1 MAFEDMLDEMARQQ
15 GDVNRMTHVEVIPA
29 RKATYIDLPQDLNPA
44 LVEALDR
51 MKVKKLYPHQAQALD
66 LVNQGANVMIS
77 TGTASGKSL
86 CYHLP
91 VYEELLERPSSRAM
105 YIFPTKALAQDQL
118 RSLAVL
124 QAGRVKSATYDGDTQ
139 ADLRSWI
146 RREAQVVL
154 TNPDML
160 HYGILPNHRL
170 WGKFFNHL
178 RYVVV
183 DEAHVAR
190 GVFGS
195 HVAQVLRRLRR
206 ICALYGSHPQFLFT
220 SATIANPA
228 QHASRLAGLEVAA
241 VEDDYSPRGR
251 KVFALWNP
259 PDILSMAG
267 GEIHRSSNLET
278 AQLLSR
284 LMRLGVR
291 TIAFCR
297 SRKATELIY
306 GYVTRMLDSSER
318 DLVERL
324 ASYRGGYLPQQRRE
338 IESRLFNGELLAVA
352 TTNALEL
359 GVDIG
364 ELEACLMNGYPG
376 TIASTWQQAG
386 RAGRRQDESL
396 AVLIAADDPL
406 DQYLIRHPQ
415 FIFGS
420 PCEEAVIDLENPRIL
435 GAHLACAAH
444 EIPLEDKDEAYFG
457 HAMWGVLE
465 ALKAEEVLGRKGK
478 LWYYARLAAPA
489 QEINLRSAS
498 GSLISIVE
506 SDTGSLI
513 GTVEEASSF
522 FHVHPGAVY
531 LHQGDSYLVEK
542 LDLDRMV
549 ALVHDADL
557 DYYTNPMDN
566 VDISVLGE
574 ERDNSASQGG
584 CSLHFGEVEVSTK
597 VYAYQKRRLLTH
609 EILETLGLDLPT
621 QVLSTRA
628 LWYRLPPERL
638 AALGLDEYTLA
649 GGLHA
654 LEHAGIA
661 MLPLFAM
668 CDRWDIGGMS
678 TAFHPD
684 TGAATIFI
692 YDAYPGGV
700 GIAARGFEL
709 AAVHLRATREMV
721 SACACAEGCP
731 SCIQSPKCGN
741 GNEPL
746 NKTAA
751 ITLLRLIEEDLH
763 LPGLSLEGATSVQTA
778 TGK

>member
-1 MAFEDMLDEMARQQ
+1 MSFEEILRDMVREKGDE
-15 GDVNRMTHVEVIPA
+15 NRMTHLEVIPA
-29 RKATYIDLPQDLNPA
+29 REATYIDLPEDLHPVLVAA
-44 LVEALDR
+44 LGRLGVSR
-51 MKVKKLYPHQAQALD
+51 LYPHQAQALD
-66 LVNQGANVMIS
+66 LIKKGENIIIS

-91 VYEELLERPSSRAM
+91 VYEDILAEPSSRAL

-118 RSLAVL
+118 RSLREL
-124 QAGRVKSATYDGDTQ
+124 QGSRVKSAAYDGDTQ
-139 ADLRSWI
+139 PDVRSWV
-146 RREAQVVL
+146 RREAQIVL

-170 WGKFFNHL
+170 WGKFFSHL
-178 RYVVV
+178 RYIVV

-206 ICALYGSHPQFLFT
+206 ICALYGSRPQFLFT
-220 SATIANPA
+220 SATIANPS
-228 QHASRLAGLEVAA
+228 QHASRLAGLEVKA

-267 GEIHRSSNLET
+267 GEIHRSCNLET
-278 AQLLSR
+278 AQLLAR
-284 LMRLGVR
+284 LMREGVR
-291 TIAFCR
+291 TIAFSR

-306 GYVTRMLDSSER
+306 GYVNRMLDASEAE
-318 DLVERL
+318 LASRL
-324 ASYRGGYLPQQRRE
+324 ASYRGGYLPAQRRE

-406 DQYLIRHPQ
+406 DQYLMRHPE
-415 FIFGS
+415 FVFGS

-435 GAHLACAAH
+435 SAHLACAAH
-444 EIPLEDKDEAYFG
+444 ELPLQEKDEAYFG
-457 HAMWGVLE
+457 PGMWQVLE
-465 ALKAEEVLGRKGK
+465 ALKADETVGRKGK
-478 LWYYARLAAPA
+478 SWYYSRLQAPA
-489 QEINLRSAS
+489 QDINLRSAS

-506 SDTGSLI
+506 ADTGGLL

-531 LHQGDSYLVEK
+531 LHQGESYLVQE
-542 LDLDRMV
+542 LDLERMV
-549 ALVHDADL
+549 ALVRAEDL

-566 VDISVLGE
+566 VDIRVLSE
-574 ERDNSASQGG
+574 EREKVTAPER

-621 QVLSTRA
+621 QVLATRA
-628 LWYRLPPERL
+628 LWYRLPTARL
-638 AALGLDEYTLA
+638 ASLGFDEYTLA

-654 LEHAGIA
+654 LEHAAIA

-678 TAFHPD
+678 AAFHPD
-684 TGAATIFI
+684 TGAGTIFI

-709 AAVHLRATREMV
+709 AATHLKATREMV
-721 SACACAEGCP
+721 QACRCAEGCP

-751 ITLLRLIEEDLH
+751 TTILRMLEEDLMM
-763 LPGLSLEGATSVQTA
+763 GAAEEAGRASSRLQ
-778 TGK
+778 

>member
-1 MAFEDMLDEMARQQ
+1 MLDEMVRDK
-15 GDVNRMTHVEVIPA
+15 GDRNRMTHVEVIPA
-29 RKATYIDLPQDLNPA
+29 RKATYVDLPKDLDPGLA
-44 LVEALDR
+44 EALDR
-51 MKVKKLYPHQAQALD
+51 LKVKKLYPHQAQALD
-66 LVNQGANVMIS
+66 LVSKGANVMIS

-91 VYEELLERPSSRAM
+91 VYKELLENPSSRAI

-118 RSLAVL
+118 RSLNVL
-124 QAGRVKSATYDGDTQ
+124 QAGRVKSATYDGDTP

-146 RREAQVVL
+146 RREAQIVL

-170 WGKFFNHL
+170 WGKFFSHL
-178 RYVVV
+178 RYVVL

-190 GVFGS
+190 GIFGS

-206 ICALYGSHPQFLFT
+206 ICALYGSRPQFLFT
-220 SATIANPA
+220 SATIANPGE
-228 QHASRLAGLEVAA
+228 HAGKLAGLEVDA

-284 LMRLGVR
+284 LMRQGVR
-291 TIAFCR
+291 TIAFSR
-297 SRKATELIY
+297 SRKAAELIY
-306 GYVTRMLDSSER
+306 GYVTRMLDSTEK
-318 DLVERL
+318 DLAERL
-324 ASYRGGYLPQQRRE
+324 TSYRGGYLPQQRRE

-406 DQYLIRHPQ
+406 DQYLMRHPQ
-415 FIFGS
+415 FIFGA

-457 HAMWGVLE
+457 GAMWEVLE
-465 ALKAEEVLGRKGK
+465 ALKEEEVLGRKGK
-478 LWYYARLAAPA
+478 IWYYARLPAPA

-506 SDTGSLI
+506 SDTGSMI
-513 GTVEEASSF
+513 GTVEEATSF

-542 LDLDRMV
+542 LDLERMV
-549 ALVHDADL
+549 ALVRNADL

-566 VDISVLGE
+566 VDIAVLGE
-574 ERDNSASQGG
+574 ERSTSPTAAG

-621 QVLSTRA
+621 QVLATRG
-628 LWYRLPPERL
+628 LWYRLPPGRL
-638 AALGLDEYTLA
+638 AALGLDEYALA

-654 LEHAGIA
+654 LEHAAIA
-661 MLPLFAM
+661 ILPLFAM

-684 TGAATIFI
+684 TGSAAIFI

-700 GIAARGFEL
+700 GIAAQGFEL
-709 AAVHLRATREMV
+709 AAVHLRATREMM
-721 SACACAEGCP
+721 SACPCTEGCP
-731 SCIQSPKCGN
+731 SCIHSPKCGN

-746 NKTAA
+746 NKAAA
-751 ITLLRLIEEDLH
+751 ITLLRLIEDDL
-763 LPGLSLEGATSVQTA
+763 LPSGGA
-778 TGK
+778 GN

>member
-66 LVNQGANVMIS
+66 LVNRGANVMIS

-118 RSLAVL
+118 RSLAIL

-170 WGKFFNHL
+170 WGKFFSHL
-178 RYVVV
+178 RYVVI

-206 ICALYGSHPQFLFT
+206 ICALYGSQPQFLFT

-228 QHASRLAGLEVAA
+228 QHASKLAGLEVTA

-318 DLVERL
+318 DLAERL

-406 DQYLIRHPQ
+406 DQYLMRHPQ

-506 SDTGSLI
+506 SDSGSLI

-522 FHVHPGAVY
+522 FPRPPRRG
-531 LHQGDSYLVEK
+531 L
-542 LDLDRMV
+542 
-549 ALVHDADL
+549 
-557 DYYTNPMDN
+557 
-566 VDISVLGE
+566 
-574 ERDNSASQGG
+574 SASG
-584 CSLHFGEVEVSTK
+584 
-597 VYAYQKRRLLTH
+597 
-609 EILETLGLDLPT
+609 
-621 QVLSTRA
+621 
-628 LWYRLPPERL
+628 
-638 AALGLDEYTLA
+638 
-649 GGLHA
+649 
-654 LEHAGIA
+654 
-661 MLPLFAM
+661 
-668 CDRWDIGGMS
+668 
-678 TAFHPD
+678 
-684 TGAATIFI
+684 
-692 YDAYPGGV
+692 
-700 GIAARGFEL
+700 
-709 AAVHLRATREMV
+709 
-721 SACACAEGCP
+721 
-731 SCIQSPKCGN
+731 
-741 GNEPL
+741 
-746 NKTAA
+746 
-751 ITLLRLIEEDLH
+751 
-763 LPGLSLEGATSVQTA
+763 
-778 TGK
+778 